1 MVKTS
6 PSTAGGVGSIPG
18 WGAKIPQALQP
29 KKSKHKKK
37 KQYCDEFNKD
47 FKHGP
52 HQKYIFLKSA
62 MWYVELNPRKEEDI
76 NRKT

>member
-1 MVKTS
+1 MPCNQKNQNTQ
-6 PSTAGGVGSIPG
+6 
-18 WGAKIPQALQP
+18 KE
-29 KKSKHKKK
+29 

-52 HQKYIFLKSA
+52 HQKYIYFLNV
-62 MWYVELNPRKEEDI
+62 MWYTELNPRKEEDI